1 MLGALS
7 SNMDKS
13 LVVLVDDFFVFFFD
27 LTDFLGL
34 SSSANRS
41 AKVMIGITN
50 RLGFGKSLHT
60 ACGSLYSYKCIQKSM
75 PNG

>member
-1 MLGALS
+1 MALRGSSKMLGALS

-13 LVVLVDDFFVFFFD
+13 LVVLVGGFFAFFFD

-41 AKVMIGITN
+41 ARVATGITN
-50 RLGFGKSLHT
+50 
-60 ACGSLYSYKCIQKSM
+60 
-75 PNG
+75 